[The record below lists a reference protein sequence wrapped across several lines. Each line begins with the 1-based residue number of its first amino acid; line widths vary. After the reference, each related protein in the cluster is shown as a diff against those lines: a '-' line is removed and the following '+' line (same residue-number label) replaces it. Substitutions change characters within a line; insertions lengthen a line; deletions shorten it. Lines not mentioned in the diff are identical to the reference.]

1 MINSL
6 PWLTW
11 YLSCHRSIS
20 YNPTGE
26 LDHQEELTHFTNQ
39 VGIAQNK
46 IELTLTK
53 ARHWLLMSP
62 CCNQGALTLQLPD
75 QTPVPFC
82 MMWNDLGLYHVLCNH
97 SHFLCRR
104 EPLVRRLCCHSKN
117 CRAAG
122 ETPPGN
128 RREGAQWYTPHFDD
142 HWNLYMEHTLSQ
154 HSSFYDVTSY

>member
-1 MINSL
+1 MIPFL
-6 PWLTW
+6 PQVRFVQPYW
-11 YLSCHRSIS
+11 R
-20 YNPTGE
+20 TGPSRGA
-26 LDHQEELTHFTNQ
+26 HTFHKPGWHCTK
-39 VGIAQNK
+39 QNWM
-46 IELTLTK
+46 TLTK
-53 ARHWLLMSP
+53 ARHWWLMSP
-62 CCNQGALTLQLPD
+62 CCNQGALTLQPPG

-128 RREGAQWYTPHFDD
+128 RRKGVQWYTPHFDD

-154 HSSFYDVTSY
+154 HSSFHDVTSY